1 MKCALCECRP
11 LEFSHSCDRSDK
23 YEEWMGISKLEI
35 QKMSVDQL
43 PLQKGLSA
51 SNIALDDNIK
61 AIILNSSDSENN
73 IVVKAGLFYTGV
85 VAGCNCSDDPSPVD
99 VENEYCEVQ
108 LDINKTSGD
117 ATVTLLLD

>member
-1 MKCALCECRP
+1 MINLNKIITQWGTPTFESSL
-11 LEFSHSCDRSDK
+11 
-23 YEEWMGISKLEI
+23 KLEV

-73 IVVKAGLFYTGV
+73 IAAKVGLFYTGV

-99 VENEYCEVQ
+99 VQNEYCEVQ

-117 ATVTLLLD
+117 ATVTLLPD

>member
-1 MKCALCECRP
+1 MINLNKIIT
-11 LEFSHSCDRSDK
+11 
-23 YEEWMGISKLEI
+23 EWGTPTFADSLKLEV
-35 QKMSVDQL
+35 QNMNVDQL

-61 AIILNSSDSENN
+61 AIILNSLDSENI
-73 IVVKAGLFYTGV
+73 IVAKVGIFYTGV

-99 VENEYCEVQ
+99 VQNEYCEVQ

-117 ATVTLLLD
+117 TTVTLLLD